1 MKKVRAHVSILSW
14 CKKMSF
20 DYLPNTHIYLQQK
33 EDMFRINTDTHLLG
47 NFMKI
52 NKQDRVLDI
61 GCNNGALLLY
71 ASQYTNKLVGI
82 DILPEAI
89 ELAKKNMELNKVEA
103 KLINIK
109 AQDFYDEPFDKIVC
123 NPPYFNTKE
132 DGHKNENYFLEVARH
147 DKYLP
152 LEDLFAC
159 FKRLIKDNG
168 TVYIVHR
175 PSYLAIIFDMAKKYK
190 FKCIRMKMIYDENK
204 QEAVSV
210 LLAFKIGKID
220 LMKVERDIIV
230 R

>member
-89 ELAKKNMELNKVEA
+89 ELAKKAENKG
-103 KLINIK
+103 K
-109 AQDFYDEPFDKIVC
+109 KIVV
-123 NPPYFNTKE
+123 
-132 DGHKNENYFLEVARH
+132 L
-147 DKYLP
+147 LP
-152 LEDLFAC
+152 
-159 FKRLIKDNG
+159 DNG
-168 TVYIVHR
+168 DRYYST
-175 PSYLAIIFDMAKKYK
+175 PLFMDK
-190 FKCIRMKMIYDENK
+190 
-204 QEAVSV
+204 
-210 LLAFKIGKID
+210 
-220 LMKVERDIIV
+220 
-230 R
+230 